1 MKILVTGGAGF
12 IASHLVDALVDRG
25 DDVLIVDDLSTG
37 DRRNLNAD
45 ARFLDLD
52 IRSPAAAELIR
63 AERPQAISHHAAQ
76 MSVSRSVTDPVFD
89 AEVNVMGSLNV
100 ALAAIEAG
108 SRFVFASTGGA
119 LYGDADVIP
128 TPETAPAWPVSPY
141 GISKLSF
148 EHYLY
153 GFQRTGGLSYTA
165 LRYANV
171 YGPRQNPHGEAGVV
185 AIFCEGLLGKRDFKI
200 NGAGTDTRD
209 YIHVDDVVRA
219 NLLALDS
226 SACDHL
232 NVGTGR
238 QADTNTIYRLIAE
251 RMGKPLDA
259 EHGLDRPGDLR
270 ASALD
275 HAKISREL
283 GWKPRV
289 SLEDGVAATVDWFVA
304 QERSQ
309 AGTNR

>member
-25 DDVLIVDDLSTG
+25 DDVLVVDDLSTG
-37 DRRNLNAD
+37 DRRNLNPE
-45 ARFLDLD
+45 ARFFELD
-52 IRSPAAAELIR
+52 IRDPAAAELIR

-76 MSVSRSVTDPVFD
+76 MSVSRSVAEPVFD
-89 AEVNVMGSLNV
+89 ADVNVMGSLNI
-100 ALAAIEAG
+100 ALAAIDAG
-108 SRFVFASTGGA
+108 SRVVFASTGGA
-119 LYGDADVIP
+119 LYGDAEVIP

-148 EHYLY
+148 EHYLF
-153 GFQRTGGLSYTA
+153 GFQRTRGLSYTA

-171 YGPRQNPHGEAGVV
+171 YGPRQNPHGEAGVI
-185 AIFCEGLLGKRDFKI
+185 AIFCEGLLGKRPFKV

-209 YIHVDDVVRA
+209 YVYVDDVVRA
-219 NLLALDS
+219 NLLALES
-226 SACDHL
+226 NVCDHF

-238 QADTNTIYRLIAE
+238 QADTNTIYRLMAE
-251 RMGKPLDA
+251 RMGKPLEV
-259 EHGLDRPGDLR
+259 EHGPDRPGDLK

-275 HAKISREL
+275 SAKISREL
-283 GWKPRV
+283 GWKPEV
-289 SLEDGVAATVDWFVA
+289 SLEDGVARTVDWFGA